1 MQTLD
6 YIVTEN
12 ESVIETMKVI
22 EKGARSIAFVCDD
35 KKLLAAVSDGD
46 IRRHLIQNGDM
57 SIPVSKIANYQP
69 IFLYADSEIDIKQ
82 FMRERF
88 IQALPIVDSE
98 KNIIRIVFER
108 KEVLV
113 PKQELS
119 LPVVIMAGGKGTRL
133 EPYTQILPK
142 PLIPIG
148 EKTIT
153 EHIME
158 RFEQFGCSNFDMI
171 VNYKKNFIQSY
182 FGDNDIDHHVNFVEE
197 PEFWGTAGGLTL
209 LRGRYNKTFFV
220 TNCDILIDA
229 DYQDIYNRHKE
240 QENMVTIVCAKKRVV
255 IPYGTIHLSSDQVT
269 GLEEKP
275 KFDFVV
281 NTGLY
286 LVEPEF
292 LDRIPDATFI
302 HITEVIQRC
311 IEMGDRVGTYL
322 VDEDAWMDMGQLEE
336 LEKMKRKMEIK

>member
-1 MQTLD
+1 MQTAD
-6 YIVTEN
+6 YIVTED
-12 ESVIETMKVI
+12 ESIIDTMKVI
-22 EKGARSIAFVCDD
+22 EKGARSIAFVCDG

-46 IRRHLIQNGDM
+46 IRRYLIENGDM
-57 SIPVSKIANYQP
+57 SIAISKIANYQP
-69 IFLYADSEIDIKQ
+69 LYLCESSETDIKQ
-82 FMRERF
+82 FMKKHY
-88 IQALPIVDSE
+88 IQALPIVD
-98 KNIIRIVFER
+98 KNMNVVRIVFER
-108 KEVLV
+108 KEVFVSKRVLN
-113 PKQELS
+113 

-158 RFEQFGCSNFDMI
+158 RFEQFGCNCFDMI

-182 FGDNDIDHHVNFVEE
+182 FGDSDIEHNVRFVEE
-197 PEFWGTAGGLTL
+197 PEFWGTAGGLAL
-209 LRGRYNKTFFV
+209 LKGRYHQAFFV

-229 DYQDIYNRHKE
+229 DYQDIYEKHRQQGNII
-240 QENMVTIVCAKKRVV
+240 TIVCALKRIV
-255 IPYGTIHLSSDQVT
+255 IPYGTIKLSSDQVV

-275 KFDFVV
+275 QFDFVV

-292 LDRIPDATFI
+292 LNRIPDATFI
-302 HITEVIQRC
+302 HITEVIQKC
-311 IEMGDRVGTYL
+311 IEQGDKVGTYL

-336 LEKMKRKMEIK
+336 LEKMKRKMEIN